1 MNRKPTVVFLIVTG
15 LVLSSCQV
23 GPGGSGKAVSHPF
36 LCADYGGNM
45 IRMVSSEG
53 EIVWEY
59 EVDRPQDVWQLGNGN
74 ILFTHL
80 RGVRE
85 ITREKEVVWEY
96 ETEKPNEVHAC
107 QPLGDGVVMVG
118 LSGPCEILEI
128 GRSGEILKTVK
139 LTTGQKNAHAQM
151 RQARKLRNGNYL
163 VGHNSDRVVRE
174 YDPSGKVVRTF
185 AVKGNPYG
193 GIRLPNGNTVIGCGD
208 GHSIIEVDPE
218 ERIVWR
224 VDENDLEGNPLRF
237 VAGIQRL
244 PNGNTVVCN
253 WGGHGHVGEQP
264 QIFEV
269 TPEREIVWQVYD
281 YKKFG
286 TISNIH
292 VLDVKGDVTKG
303 KILR

>member
-1 MNRKPTVVFLIVTG
+1 
-15 LVLSSCQV
+15 
-23 GPGGSGKAVSHPF
+23 
-36 LCADYGGNM
+36 M
-45 IRMVSSEG
+45 IRIVSPEG

-59 EVDRPQDVWQLGNGN
+59 AAHPPQDVWQLRNGN

-80 RGVRE
+80 RGVKE
-85 ITREKEVVWEY
+85 ITRDKKVVWEY
-96 ETEKPNEVHAC
+96 ETKKPNEVHAC
-107 QPLGDGVVMVG
+107 QPLSNGVVMVA

-128 GRSGEILKTVK
+128 DRSGKVLKTVK
-139 LTTGQKNAHAQM
+139 LETAQKNPHAQM

-174 YDPSGKVVRTF
+174 YDPNGKVIRTIS
-185 AVKGNPYG
+185 VEGNPYG
-193 GIRLPNGNTVIGCGD
+193 GIRLPNGNTLIGCGD
-208 GHSIIEVDPE
+208 GHKIIEVD
-218 ERIVWR
+218 RDGKIVWQ

-237 VAGIQRL
+237 VAGMQRL

-269 TPEREIVWQVYD
+269 TPQKEVVWQIYD
-281 YKKFG
+281 YKKFS
-286 TISNIH
+286 TISNIQI
-292 VLDVKGDVTKG
+292 LDVKGDPSKG